1 MQQKELAKESFNIL
15 AKQTRINIFI
25 SSIIKMSLGS
35 RIKAL
40 RTRMGLNKS
49 DLAKVLDISH
59 VQVIRYERDESI
71 PPAKKLGQIA
81 DYFGVTIDYL
91 LENERKR
98 KTRRLD
104 ISKRQLSKL
113 MDLPDE
119 AREKVIDYIN
129 LLHSKYFGS

>member
-1 MQQKELAKESFNIL
+1 MAKESFNIL
-15 AKQTRINIFI
+15 VIIII
-25 SSIIKMSLGS
+25 SSIVKMSLGS
-35 RIKAL
+35 RIRGL

-49 DLAKVLDISH
+49 ELAKVLDISH

-71 PPAKKLGQIA
+71 PPAKKLGHIA

-91 LENERKR
+91 LENKRKR
-98 KTRRLD
+98 KTKRLE
-104 ISKRQLSKL
+104 ISKKQLSKL

-119 AREKVIDYIN
+119 ARQKVIDYIN

>member
-1 MQQKELAKESFNIL
+1 
-15 AKQTRINIFI
+15 
-25 SSIIKMSLGS
+25 MSLGS
-35 RIKAL
+35 RIRGL

-49 DLAKVLDISH
+49 ELAKVLDISH

-71 PPAKKLGQIA
+71 PPAKKLGHIA

-91 LENERKR
+91 LENKRKR
-98 KTRRLD
+98 KTKRLE
-104 ISKRQLSKL
+104 ISKKQLSKL

-119 AREKVIDYIN
+119 ARQKVIDYIN